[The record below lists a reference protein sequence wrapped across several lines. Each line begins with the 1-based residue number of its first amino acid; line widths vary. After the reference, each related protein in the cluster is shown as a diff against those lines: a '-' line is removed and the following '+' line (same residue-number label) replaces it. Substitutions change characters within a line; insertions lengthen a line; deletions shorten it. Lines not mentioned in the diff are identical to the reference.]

1 MNSVMNVNRFSNFL
15 AAKRKLRPFGLDP
28 KRLHVSDKPKKKF
41 YYEWEDGHR
50 TYFGLMG
57 YEDFLK
63 HRDEARRQRF
73 KTRNHKWA
81 HAPMDSPAWFS
92 YYITW

>member
-1 MNSVMNVNRFSNFL
+1 MVTVEELNKFSNLL
-15 AAKRKLRPFGLDP
+15 AAKRKLRQHGLDP
-28 KRLHVSDKPKKKF
+28 KRLFVSDKPKKKF
-41 YYEWEDGHR
+41 YYLWPNGHR

-57 YEDFLK
+57 YEDYLK
-63 HRDEARRQRF
+63 HHDEQRRQRF

-81 HAPMDSPAWFS
+81 TAPKDTPAWFS